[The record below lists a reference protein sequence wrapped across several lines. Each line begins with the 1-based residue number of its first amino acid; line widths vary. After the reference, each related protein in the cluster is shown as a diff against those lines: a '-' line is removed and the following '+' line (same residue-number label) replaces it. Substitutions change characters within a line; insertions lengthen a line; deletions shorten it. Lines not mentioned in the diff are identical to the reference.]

1 MVIKIQIEREKM
13 EIRKE
18 LIKINKR
25 NKFENKNLV
34 FIILSLYIQL
44 YILQVFSGTFKLYK
58 FEYLF
63 ANIILLYSI
72 TIILFS
78 VIKKIIIT
86 LLVTNVLTYGI
97 FGFLNYFLIQVTD
110 SPFSFFDIF
119 IIKSGL
125 NSIESFSIDY
135 TKYFYIATFL
145 FILNMLFIIFFI
157 SEDEWLNKLKK
168 IPMLILGLLAIFII
182 WFLASPK
189 LHYITYK
196 SDALYGTLYRFLKT
210 TKNVSLVKPEG
221 YSEEKVREIL
231 SKYSKEKSVTSDEEK
246 PNVIVIMN
254 ESLSDINSVY
264 KMGLKDNLKFIKSNS
279 NGTTLYSSVFGN
291 RTANSEYEFLTGFST
306 VFYNEDIIPYQK
318 YIKSKKYS
326 LVEIMKNNGYK
337 TYVNH
342 PYLSSSY
349 NRNEVYKMFEFDRVY
364 FDNSINNINLAKICN
379 SDLNIYK
386 NVINYF
392 ENKNKDEKVFD
403 FIITLQ
409 NHSPYINKFEKYKT
423 KYPEYEDKIIE
434 FENSYENKYNIDGN
448 KKLTSF
454 MNFSNLSDKAFE
466 YLINYFENYDEKV
479 IIMMFGDHQPKLLN
493 EIYKNEKKNYIVSY
507 ALWANYDIEKKKIS
521 KISINY
527 LSTVLLKIIGIEDK
541 EYFNYISHLR
551 EKIPVITRAGYL
563 GDDGKW
569 YKLTNTESSYYELIK
584 EYQYVQYYY
593 MTKN

>member
-1 MVIKIQIEREKM
+1 M
-13 EIRKE
+13 ESRKA
-18 LIKINKR
+18 LLKINK
-25 NKFENKNLV
+25 KIKLDNKNLV
-34 FIILSLYIQL
+34 LIIVSLYIQL
-44 YILQVFSGTFKLYK
+44 YILQVFSGTFELYK
-58 FEYLF
+58 FDYLF

-78 VIKKIIIT
+78 VIKKIKLT
-86 LLVTNVLTYGI
+86 LLITNVFTYWI

-168 IPMLILGLLAIFII
+168 IPLFILGFFAIFII
-182 WFLASPK
+182 WFFASPK

-210 TKNVSLVKPEG
+210 TKNVSLIKPDG
-221 YSEEKVREIL
+221 YSEDKVKEIL
-231 SKYSKEKSVTSDEEK
+231 SKYSVEKNVANDENK
-246 PNVIVIMN
+246 PNIIVIMN

-264 KMGLKDNLKFIKSNS
+264 KMGLKDNLKVIKSNS

-337 TYVNH
+337 TYVEH

-349 NRNEVYKMFEFDRVY
+349 NRSEVYKMFEFDEVY

-379 SDLNIYK
+379 SDLSIYK
-386 NVINYF
+386 NIINYF
-392 ENKNKDEKVFD
+392 EKKNKDEKVFD

-409 NHSPYINKFEKYKT
+409 NHSPYINSFEKYKN
-423 KYPEYEDKIIE
+423 KYPEYEEKITE
-434 FENSYENKYNIDGN
+434 FENSYENKYNIDEN

-454 MNFSNLSDKAFE
+454 MNFTNLSDKAFE
-466 YLINYFENYDEKV
+466 SLINFFENYDEKV
-479 IIMMFGDHQPKLLN
+479 IVMMFGDHQPKLLN
-493 EIYKNEKKNYIVSY
+493 DIYKNEKKNYIVSY
-507 ALWANYDIEKKKIS
+507 ALWTNYDIEKEKIS

-541 EYFNYISHLR
+541 EYFNYISYLR
-551 EKIPVITRAGYL
+551 RKIPVITRAGYL

-569 YKLTNTESSYYELIK
+569 YKITDKKSSYYDLIK

-593 MTKN
+593 MTKK